1 MNSHDP
7 VTQDHAE
14 NRPGVESNYEILQ
27 KTLQI
32 TFALFIF

>member
-7 VTQDHAE
+7 VTRDHAE
-14 NRPGVESNYEILQ
+14 NIPGVESNYEILQ
-27 KTLQI
+27 ETLQI